1 MRADSAGAKTWLL
14 GAVALWALVVWALG
28 LFGLGGRIERLA
40 EDPSLLQALPRGVPA
55 VDERLGPL
63 PQYAEIGDRPLFT
76 NDRRPQPFFINPQ
89 GEGEEPE
96 TFEYVLTSVLRVP
109 GLEMAI
115 LHPQDGSEPV
125 RLRIGES
132 PEGASGWRLA
142 SIAPRSVVFDGP
154 EGETTLELR
163 VFDGVGGEPP
173 TAMAEAPAENA
184 RARPDAARPRRQPVP
199 RPGERGA
206 GAVVPVTTS
215 SSPAPVPV
223 YVPEPD
229 AGDAADA
236 ASDAEEVRTP
246 DAQVEAIRQRIEAR
260 RAQQR
265 QQAQQP
271 PAASPDE
278 NP

>member
-1 MRADSAGAKTWLL
+1 MRADTAGAKTWLL
-14 GAVALWALVVWALG
+14 GAAALWALVVWALG
-28 LFGLGGRIERLA
+28 LFGLGERIERLP
-40 EDPSLLQALPRGVPA
+40 EDPSLLQTLPRGVPA

-76 NDRRPQPFFINPQ
+76 SDRRPQPFFIDPQ

-115 LHPQDGSEPV
+115 LHPQEGGEPV
-125 RLRIGES
+125 RLRVGES
-132 PEGASGWRLA
+132 PDGASSWRLA

-173 TAMAEAPAENA
+173 TPMAEAPAGGA
-184 RARPDAARPRRQPVP
+184 QARPDAARARRQA

-206 GAVVPVTTS
+206 GAVIPVTTS

-223 YVPEPD
+223 TVPDPD
-229 AGDAADA
+229 AGGADAEADA
-236 ASDAEEVRTP
+236 ATDAEQVRTP
-246 DAQVEAIRQRIEAR
+246 EAQVEAIRRRIEAR

-271 PAASPDE
+271 PAAPDE